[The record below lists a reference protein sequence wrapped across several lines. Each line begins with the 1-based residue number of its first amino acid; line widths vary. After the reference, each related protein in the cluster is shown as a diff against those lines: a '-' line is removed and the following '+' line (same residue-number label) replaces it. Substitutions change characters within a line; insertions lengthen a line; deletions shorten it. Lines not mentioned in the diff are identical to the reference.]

1 MFRATV
7 GRIAIFIDAST
18 EFPKEV
24 LNAAGGKIFFKNA
37 ADVDSGDTELASGA
51 TTVIT
56 EGTWFV
62 STTSAEGVFRDLKVG
77 RFQDVAAA
85 GDITAGDD
93 VTVGDK
99 LIVNGEAELNA
110 DLNHDGAKIGFFGV
124 APAARKNVKPAA
136 EVNAKEICEALEAYG
151 LLE

>member
-7 GRIAIFIDAST
+7 GRIAIFIDASA

-24 LNAAGGKIFFKNA
+24 LNAAGGDIFHKNA
-37 ADVDSGDTELASGA
+37 EDVDSGDTKLAVGE
-51 TTVIT
+51 TVVIT

-62 STTSAEGVFRDLKVG
+62 STTSAEGVFRELKIG

-99 LIVNGEAELNA
+99 LIVNGEAELNG
-110 DLNHDGAKIGFFGV
+110 DLNHDGAKVGFFGT
-124 APAARKNVKPAA
+124 APVARKNLKPAA
-136 EVNAKEICEALEAYG
+136 EVTAKEIAEALEAYG
-151 LLE
+151 LTE